1 VPALKRRARVSAW
14 LALAV
19 LGALAC
25 AAGCKAKATAAQCD
39 ELLDHYAVLAAREAH
54 PDASAEEVEA
64 ARRQARDEA
73 RGDDQFKNC
82 SSEVSQSEYDCAMR
96 ASTPDS
102 VEKCLE

>member
-1 VPALKRRARVSAW
+1 MPALTCRARIAIAG
-14 LALAV
+14 LA
-19 LGALAC
+19 GLAC

-39 ELLDHYAVLAAREAH
+39 ELLDHYSVLAAREAH
-54 PDASAEEVEA
+54 PDASAEEIEA

-82 SSEVSQSEYDCAMR
+82 SSEVSQAEYECAMR
-96 ASTPDS
+96 APTPDL